1 MDKEISKFIIEAN
14 DDEKNKFIDFLR
26 QFAEANKLIDLISES
41 E

>member
-1 MDKEISKFIIEAN
+1 MDKEISKFITEAN

-26 QFAEANKLIDLISES
+26 QFPEANELIELICES